1 LKEKESL
8 EKNTLKILEDKI
20 SQLQKEIIDLV
31 KNDPSNLRLKRVL
44 ILSEELD
51 ILIMNYIEKNK
62 S

>member
-1 LKEKESL
+1 M